1 MNNYRNKGNITLVGA
16 GPGDP
21 DLITLKAA
29 KALNRADIVFYDALV
44 NPLILEH
51 ARQANQIFVGK
62 RKGLH
67 RFPQGRINEMIVE
80 AALEGQRVVRL
91 KGGDAM
97 VFGRAMEELS
107 SARALE
113 LEVNIV
119 AGISAYSGIVAE
131 QQIPLTK
138 RCTYE
143 SFWVCT
149 GYTCDGDIS
158 KDIHLAAQSSATVV
172 VYMGMTHIARIVAA
186 FRQHKPAD
194 YPVGIYQ
201 EGTLDSARH
210 VVGKL
215 DNIVD
220 LKKQYAI
227 RNPAILVFGP
237 AVLEGLDPAGL
248 AKERNLSAAYHS

>member
-1 MNNYRNKGNITLVGA
+1 MRNYNDKGKITLVGA

-21 DLITLKAA
+21 DLITLKAVKVLN
-29 KALNRADIVFYDALV
+29 KADVVFYDALV
-44 NPLILEH
+44 NPLILDH

-67 RFPQGRINEMIVE
+67 RFPQGRINEMMVA
-80 AALEGQRVVRL
+80 AALEGKQVVRL

-107 SARALE
+107 SARSLG

-149 GYTCDGDIS
+149 GYTCDGGISEDIY
-158 KDIHLAAQSSATVV
+158 LAAQSSATVV
-172 VYMGMTHIARIVAA
+172 VYMGMTHIDQIVTV
-186 FRQHKPAD
+186 FRQYKGGN

-201 EGTLDSARH
+201 EGTLDTARH
-210 VVGKL
+210 VVGNL
-215 DNIVD
+215 DNIVA
-220 LKKQYAI
+220 LKTQHAI
-227 RNPAILVFGP
+227 QNPAIIVFGP
-237 AVLEGLDPAGL
+237 AVLEGIDPTGL
-248 AKERNLSAAYHS
+248 AQQHKLAEVYHS

>member
-1 MNNYRNKGNITLVGA
+1 MHNYNNKGNITLVGA

-21 DLITLKAA
+21 ELITLKAV
-29 KALNRADIVFYDALV
+29 KALNKADVVFYDALV
-44 NPLILEH
+44 NPIILDH
-51 ARQANQIFVGK
+51 ASQANQIFVGK

-67 RFPQGRINEMIVE
+67 HFPQQQINQMVVD
-80 AALEGQRVVRL
+80 AALRGQRVVRL

-107 SARALE
+107 SARAMG
-113 LEVNIV
+113 LEVSII
-119 AGISAYSGIVAE
+119 AGISAYAGIVAE

-149 GYTCDGDIS
+149 GYTCDGGIS
-158 KDIHLAAQSSATVV
+158 EDIHLAAQASATVI
-172 VYMGMTHIARIVAA
+172 VYMGMTHIARIVDA
-186 FRQHKPAD
+186 FRQHQPAD

-210 VVGKL
+210 LVGNL
-215 DNIVD
+215 ETIVE
-220 LKKQYAI
+220 LKAQYQL

-237 AVLEGLDPAGL
+237 AVLEGLDPIGL
-248 AKERNLSAAYHS
+248 ARARKLSAVYHS

>member
-1 MNNYRNKGNITLVGA
+1 MRNYNNKGNITLVGA

-21 DLITLKAA
+21 DLITLKAV
-29 KALNRADIVFYDALV
+29 KALNKADIVFYDALV
-44 NPLILEH
+44 NPLVLEH

-67 RFPQGRINEMIVE
+67 RFSQDRINDMIVE
-80 AALEGQRVVRL
+80 AALKGQRVVRL

-107 SARALE
+107 SARTMG
-113 LEVNIV
+113 LEVDIV
-119 AGISAYSGIVAE
+119 AGISAYAGIVAE

-158 KDIHLAAQSSATVV
+158 KDIHLAAQSTATVV
-172 VYMGMTHIARIVAA
+172 VYMGMTHIARIVEA

-210 VVGKL
+210 LVGKL
-215 DNIVD
+215 DNIAD
-220 LKKQYAI
+220 LKRQHAI
-227 RNPAILVFGP
+227 RNPAILIFGP
-237 AVLEGLDPAGL
+237 AVLEGLDPVGL
-248 AKERNLSAAYHS
+248 TKESKLSEAYHS

>member
-1 MNNYRNKGNITLVGA
+1 MHNYNTKGKISLVGA

-21 DLITLKAA
+21 ELITLKAV
-29 KALNRADIVFYDALV
+29 KALKKADIVFYDALV
-44 NPLILEH
+44 NPLILDH

-67 RFPQGRINEMIVE
+67 RFPQQKINEMIVQ
-80 AALEGQRVVRL
+80 AALEGREVVRL

-107 SARALE
+107 SARALGLQVE
-113 LEVNIV
+113 II

-149 GYTCDGDIS
+149 GYTCEGGIS
-158 KDIHLAAQSSATVV
+158 KDILLAAQSSATVV
-172 VYMGMTHIARIVAA
+172 VYMGMTHLARIVKV
-186 FRQHKPAD
+186 FRQHQPAD

-201 EGTLDSARH
+201 EGTIDSAQH
-210 VVGKL
+210 LVGNL
-215 DNIVD
+215 ENIVG
-220 LKKQYAI
+220 LKKQYGM
-227 RNPAILVFGP
+227 RNPAILIFGP

-248 AKERNLSAAYHS
+248 TREVTFAETYQA

>member
-1 MNNYRNKGNITLVGA
+1 MRNYNTKGKITLVGA

-21 DLITLKAA
+21 DLITLKAV
-29 KALNRADIVFYDALV
+29 KALNKADVVFYDALV
-44 NPLILEH
+44 NPLILDH

-67 RFPQGRINEMIVE
+67 RFPQGRINEMIVA
-80 AALEGQRVVRL
+80 AALEGKQVVRL

-107 SARALE
+107 SARSLG
-113 LEVNIV
+113 LEVHIV

-149 GYTCDGDIS
+149 GYTCDGGISEDIY
-158 KDIHLAAQSSATVV
+158 LAAQSSATVV
-172 VYMGMTHIARIVAA
+172 VYMGMTHIDQIVAA
-186 FRQHKPAD
+186 FRQHKGGD

-201 EGTLDSARH
+201 EGTLDTARH
-210 VVGKL
+210 IVGNL
-215 DNIVD
+215 DNIVA
-220 LKKQYAI
+220 LKSQHAI
-227 RNPAILVFGP
+227 KNPAIIVFGA
-237 AVLEGLDPAGL
+237 AVLEGIDPTGL
-248 AKERNLSAAYHS
+248 AHQNNLAEVYHS